1 MSTYLATTNLDISID
16 NSDSNN
22 ERRSYRF
29 ANGLQIETGR
39 VTSDRDTSISRDFLR
54 SFSERPI
61 MVGSWRW
68 TDSAY
73 GEFSVTPSSN
83 SSFTYWLKGS
93 QPGLRG
99 GSYIAIGR
107 WK

>member
-1 MSTYLATTNLDISID
+1 MSTYLATTHLDVSID

-39 VTSDRDTSISRDFLR
+39 VTSDKDATINRDFLR

-68 TDSAY
+68 TDYEY
-73 GEFSVTPSSN
+73 GEFSVTPNSN
-83 SSFTYWLKGS
+83 SSFVCWLKGS
-93 QPGLRG
+93 QTGLRG